1 MTISQFTVKIKAV
14 FFDLD
19 GVLVDTYKVWF
30 RLFNQSLIHFGYKPI
45 TLKTFAQNWGQST
58 EEDVRIFMPEVKLK
72 DVKRYFSINFPK
84 FTKYMKVNLEAKIV
98 LSKLKEMGLRIGCIT
113 NSHRDITKLEIKKAG
128 LKNFFDVVV
137 TADDVKRPK
146 PEPDML
152 LKACKRLRV
161 KVNEVVFIGDT
172 QTDLKTAEK
181 AGCLFIGYRM
191 QSELRIKKLSEI
203 IPLIHDI
210 PYGYKG

>member
-1 MTISQFTVKIKAV
+1 MKPHKKIYQKKAIL
-14 FFDLD
+14 FDLD

-30 RLFNQSLIHFGYKPI
+30 RLFNRTLRHFGYKTI
-45 TLKTFAQNWGQST
+45 TLKVFAQNWGQST

-98 LSKLKEMGLRIGCIT
+98 LSKLKEMGLKIGCIT

-128 LKNFFDVVV
+128 LKNFFDVVI

-172 QTDLKTAEK
+172 QTDLKTAKK
-181 AGCLFIGYRM
+181 AGCLFIGYRT

-203 IPLIHDI
+203 ITLIYDI
-210 PYGYKG
+210 P

>member
-1 MTISQFTVKIKAV
+1 MKLDKKIYRKKV
-14 FFDLD
+14 ILFDLD

-30 RLFNQSLIHFGYKPI
+30 RLFNKTLKHFGYKTIP
-45 TLKTFAQNWGQST
+45 LKVFAQNWGKST
-58 EEDVRIFMPEVKLK
+58 EEDVRIFMPKVKLK

-84 FTKYMKVNLEAKIV
+84 FTKYMKVNPEAKII
-98 LSKLKEMGLRIGCIT
+98 LSKLKKMGLKVGCIT
-113 NSHRDITKLEIKKAG
+113 NSHRDITQLEIKIAG
-128 LKNFFDVVV
+128 LKNFFDAVI

-152 LKACKRLRV
+152 FKVCKRLRV
-161 KVNEVVFIGDT
+161 KVNEVIFIGDT

-181 AGCLFIGYRM
+181 AGCIFIGYRI
-191 QSELRIKKLSEI
+191 QSKLRIKKLSEI

-210 PYGYKG
+210 P